1 MFYFIQRIKEIFK
14 DNFTRGH
21 ERSIKAKKNILAS
34 FLIKGCSIA
43 VSLIIVPVTINYIN
57 SSRYGIWLTL
67 SSIVGWLSFFD
78 IGLTQ
83 GLRNKFAEAKA
94 KNDDSIARIYIST
107 TYVILGIIFTCIWLL
122 FLVVNNFLD
131 WSKILN
137 VPVSMKSEVTT
148 LASIVFTY
156 FCLSFVL
163 KIIST
168 VLLADQKP
176 AKASL
181 IDLLGQVISLLFILV
196 LVKTTEG
203 SLIKLGIALCVSP
216 LLVLTAANLFL
227 FNGAYK
233 IYRPSFSHVRFAF
246 AKNLFNLGLV
256 FFIIQFAGIVQF
268 QTANIIIARNFSTED
283 VTAYNIVY
291 KYFGIL
297 SMVFTIFLTPFW
309 SASTEA
315 YHQNDLQWIRNG
327 IKKYNQLNL
336 ILVFVAVL
344 MLIFSSAVYRLW
356 IGEGKVNIAFSL
368 SLWGFIYYNLS
379 LIGGKY
385 TSFLNGIS
393 ALRIQFL
400 SCFISPFLYVLVA
413 LLLIKQYHLGVYS
426 LFIASIIANFNGYI
440 LGPIQYY
447 KIVVQNKGGIWL
459 K

>member
-1 MFYFIQRIKEIFK
+1 MIR
-14 DNFTRGH
+14 RPP
-21 ERSIKAKKNILAS
+21 RSTQSSSSAAS
-34 FLIKGCSIA
+34 DVYKRQTS
-43 VSLIIVPVTINYIN
+43 
-57 SSRYGIWLTL
+57 YGIWLTL
-67 SSIVGWLSFFD
+67 SSIISWFGFFD
-78 IGLTQ
+78 IGFGN

-122 FLVVNNFLD
+122 FLVGNNFLD